1 MLHCHEWLNV
11 YYSVNMFRWKPIL
24 SKMFYVVFNQMC
36 EVSNEHH
43 TITRKLIWNMT
54 KQFPEHICTKIKPNW
69 AMFKWKT
76 CHNYLI
82 LCSKVHLCLP
92 ECLVAT
98 RRGVSNTLTTAEI
111 MEQRVSFL
119 VMMDSKSCG
128 GNPFIFRQ
136 KQCAIML
143 CEYAIPHTAMQTWTN
158 VIVQSYWT
166 TVFGA
171 HVCVKGFGHYH

>member
-11 YYSVNMFRWKPIL
+11 YYSLNMFRWKPSQKCFMLFSTKCAKCPMNTIQPQENWYEIWQNNFL
-24 SKMFYVVFNQMC
+24 NIFAPKSNQIGQC
-36 EVSNEHH
+36 LNE
-43 TITRKLIWNMT
+43 K
-54 KQFPEHICTKIKPNW
+54 K
-69 AMFKWKT
+69 

-119 VMMDSKSCG
+119 VMKDSKSCG
-128 GNPFIFRQ
+128 RNPSIFRQ

-143 CEYAIPHTAMQTWTN
+143 CEYAILHTAMQTWTN

-171 HVCVKGFGHYH
+171 CLC